1 MEDFAE
7 LKLGSTIKK
16 VRDDFDVNHP
26 SRAPPLLSDR
36 GSIFKDP
43 DIARQ
48 LNLLFEEDG
57 LADNQILEGKSFE
70 KLC

>member
-1 MEDFAE
+1 MQSSNNIRRGDGGRWRALKLTPIMEDFAE

-26 SRAPPLLSDR
+26 SRAPPLLSDQN
-36 GSIFKDP
+36 SIFKDP

-48 LNLLFEEDG
+48 LN
-57 LADNQILEGKSFE
+57 
-70 KLC
+70 